1 MKRCSRADLRGKPL
15 DKDCKIAK
23 ISTNE
28 YGPEDNRKYCYGL
41 IEMSTEETLEKC
53 NKCGAFVFN
62 AKPLPE
68 PYKEVEDED

>member
-1 MKRCSRADLRGKPL
+1 MYRDDLRGKPL

-41 IEMSTEETLEKC
+41 IEMSTEETLEKM
-53 NKCGAFVFN
+53 
-62 AKPLPE
+62 
-68 PYKEVEDED
+68 